1 MKKKLLLKEVL
12 NTSIYIL
19 VVLAISYAIV
29 HFVGQRT
36 VVIGSSMEYT
46 LMDKD
51 NLIVDKLSYRFNEP
65 KRFDIVV
72 FPYRFNRSMLYVKR
86 IIGLPGET
94 VQINE
99 DGEIF
104 INGER
109 LYEGY
114 GREIIENPGI
124 AAEPVY
130 LADDEYFVMGDN
142 RNNSSD
148 SRMPDVGN
156 IKKSELIGKVFIR
169 IWPLREW
176 GKVE

>member
-19 VVLAISYAIV
+19 IVLSISYAIV

-36 VVIGSSMEYT
+36 VVIGESMEYT

-114 GREIIENPGI
+114 GRETIEKAGV

-156 IKKSELIGKVFIR
+156 IKRSEIIGKVFIR
-169 IWPLREW
+169 IWPFREW